1 MNLKHTLRPA
11 LFVGASF
18 LAGAASAHTGDHA
31 AGAGFSGG
39 FAHPLLDG
47 AALVVD
53 SGDRIGLIGR
63 NGTGKSSLLKI
74 IAGESQADAGD
85 VWRTPGLR
93 LAYVSQEPYFTPG
106 QNVFEAVAEGLG
118 AAQRLLADYH
128 AAAHAVAEGDASAFP
143 ELERLSTELESA
155 DAWRLNSRIEETLQR
170 LGLDGDARVDT
181 LSGGLR
187 KRVALGRALVADP
200 ELLLLDEPTNH
211 LDFAAI
217 EWLEGLLNEYRGA
230 LLFITHDR
238 RFLDNVANRI
248 VELDRGQLREFVG
261 NFSAY
266 QIKKAEQ
273 IEVEAVQNRK
283 FDRFWKQEEAWI
295 RKGIE
300 ARRTRNE
307 GRVRRLE
314 QLRRVR
320 EARIAGQG
328 QVGFQLDAGERSGK
342 IVAELEHV
350 SYGYGE
356 RMLIRDFSTTILR
369 GDKLGLLGPNGAG
382 KTTLIRLILGELK
395 PQTGSIRQG
404 ARLEVAYFDQLR
416 NQLNDDATLIDTISP
431 GSDYVEIAGHKK
443 HVISYLEEF
452 LFPAE
457 RARAKVS
464 ALSGGER
471 NRLLLA
477 RLFARPANLLVLDEP
492 TNDLDIDTLE
502 LLEQL
507 LQDYSGTVIIV
518 SHDRAFL
525 DNVVTQSIVFEGDG
539 RLTEI
544 VGGYAD
550 WLAWRDRRTAET
562 DRTAAVKPAAPKAPV
577 RSAQK
582 TGLSYREAREL
593 QDLPARIEALEAE
606 QAEIMAR
613 LSDPALYQTA
623 SLEAAPLQA
632 RADALEAELMD
643 ALARWEALEAK
654 ASSG

>member
-1 MNLKHTLRPA
+1 MPLLTFDRLE
-11 LFVGASF
+11 
-18 LAGAASAHTGDHA
+18 LAYGH
-31 AGAGFSGG
+31 
-39 FAHPLLDG
+39 HPLLDG
-47 AALVVD
+47 ASLVIEA
-53 SGDRIGLIGR
+53 GERIGLIGR

-74 IAGESQADAGD
+74 LAGSTQPDAGE
-85 VWRTPGLR
+85 VWRSPGLR
-93 LAYVSQEPYFTPG
+93 LAYVPQEPQFQPG
-106 QNVFEAVAEGLG
+106 HSVFEAVAEGVG

-128 AAAHAVAEGDASAFP
+128 AAAHAVAEGDEAAFAD
-143 ELERLSTELESA
+143 LERLSHELEAA
-155 DAWRLNSRIEETLQR
+155 DAWRLNSRVEETLQR
-170 LGLDGDARVDT
+170 LNLDADKAVDT
-181 LSGGLR
+181 LSGGLK
-187 KRVALGRALVADP
+187 KRVALARALVAEP

-211 LDFAAI
+211 LDFSAI

-230 LLFITHDR
+230 LMFITHDR

-248 VELDRGQLREFVG
+248 IELDRGQLREYQG

-266 QIKKAEQ
+266 QLKKAEQ
-273 IEVEAVQNRK
+273 LEVEAVHNRK
-283 FDRFWKQEEAWI
+283 FDKFWKLEEAWI
-295 RKGIE
+295 RKGVE

-314 QLRRVR
+314 ALRRTR
-320 EARIAGQG
+320 EARIAHTG

-342 IVAELEHV
+342 VVAELDHV
-350 SYGYGE
+350 RYGYDG
-356 RMLIRDFSTTILR
+356 RTLIEDFSTTILR

-395 PQTGSIRQG
+395 PQSGWIKQG
-404 ARLEVAYFDQLR
+404 TKLEVAYFDQFR
-416 NQLNDDATLIDTISP
+416 NQLDDNATLVDTISP
-431 GSDYVEIAGHKK
+431 GSDYVEIGGQKK

-507 LQDYSGTVIIV
+507 LQDYAGTVIIV

-525 DNVVTQSIVFEGDG
+525 DNVVTQSIVFEGEG

-550 WLAWRDRRTAET
+550 WLAWRQRREAE
-562 DRTAAVKPAAPKAPV
+562 AAKPAAKPAPAKAA
-577 RSAQK
+577 SAK
-582 TGLSYREAREL
+582 PTSKAGLSYKEAREL
-593 QDLPARIEALEAE
+593 EALPARIEALEAV
-606 QAEIMAR
+606 QAEIAGR
-613 LSDPALYQTA
+613 LSDPALYQTDPQ
-623 SLEAAPLQA
+623 AATALHA
-632 RADALEAELMD
+632 RAEAIEAELLD
-643 ALARWEALEAK
+643 ALTRWEALEAK
-654 ASSG
+654 QAAGA